1 MKRID
6 FLICG
11 AQKAGTSALD
21 KYMRKHPSIQMPT
34 SKEIH
39 YFDRE
44 TINWEEE
51 QGNDYKL
58 YHQSFNWNE
67 QKTRGETTPVY
78 MYWKTSWARI
88 NKYHKELKIIILLRN
103 PITRAFSHW
112 NMERE
117 RGRENLGFMEAITS
131 EGHRLGNHEE
141 QTINHRKWSYVQR
154 GFYSTQIQHIYN
166 YINKKN
172 VLILKQEE
180 LLESHT
186 NALGKIYQH
195 LNLKEI
201 ANNKEIIDHKSSYG
215 ESISKEAKIWLK
227 NKYEDE
233 IKKLEC
239 LLNWDCSSWLS
250 VE

>member
-21 KYMRKHPSIQMPT
+21 KYMRQHPSIQMPT

-44 TINWEEE
+44 TVNWKEE
-51 QGNDYKL
+51 QERDYKL

-67 QKTRGETTPVY
+67 QKTRGESTPVY
-78 MYWKTSWARI
+78 MYWKTCWERI
-88 NKYHKELKIIILLRN
+88 SEYNKELKIIILLRN

-112 NMERE
+112 NMEIE
-117 RGRENLGFMEAITS
+117 RGRENLGFMEAITL
-131 EGHRLGNHEE
+131 EMQRLGIKEE
-141 QTINHRKWSYVQR
+141 QTINHRKWSYVER
-154 GFYSTQIQHIYN
+154 GFYSKQIQHIYK
-166 YINKKN
+166 YINKNN

-180 LLESHT
+180 LLKNHT
-186 NALGKIYQH
+186 NTLKKIYQH
-195 LNLKEI
+195 LNIKQL
-201 ANNKEIIDHKSSYG
+201 ANNEEIIDHKSSYR
-215 ESISKEAKIWLK
+215 ESISKEAQIWLK
-227 NKYEDE
+227 SKYEDE

-239 LLNWDCSSWLS
+239 LLNWDCSDWLS
-250 VE
+250 IE